1 MIRCRTYGDN
11 GPWVVVLHGGPGA
24 SGHMAPVARG
34 LSRHCRV
41 LEPFQRRSGGPAPL
55 TVAQH
60 VADLAEVVENLGS
73 SASPILVG
81 SSWGA
86 MLALAYGAAHPNGI
100 AGLALIGCGT
110 FDQSVRA
117 ELEEEVRR
125 RIDPTTAA
133 QLAAIANQIKD
144 PDARLRAR
152 AETLLPR
159 YCHDPVTLDLEDEV
173 IDARAHEE
181 TWADMLRQQ
190 EAGVYPA
197 SFAAISSP
205 VLMLHG
211 KQDPHPGRRVR
222 DSLLPYLPQ
231 LEYVEWDAC
240 GHYPWLERA
249 VREEFFLVLG
259 QWVDRVGRGSGRA
272 GVT

>member
-1 MIRCRTYGDN
+1 
-11 GPWVVVLHGGPGA
+11 
-24 SGHMAPVARG
+24 MAPVARG

-60 VADLAEVVENLGS
+60 VADLAEVVEDLGS
-73 SASPILVG
+73 AASPILVG

-110 FDQSVRA
+110 FDHWARA

-125 RIDPTTAA
+125 RIDPATAA
-133 QLAAIANQIKD
+133 QLAAIAGRIKD

-152 AETLLPR
+152 AEILLPC
-159 YCHDPVTLDLEDEV
+159 YCHDPITLDFEDEV
-173 IDARAHEE
+173 VDARAHEE
-181 TWADMLRQQ
+181 TWGDMLRQQ

-197 SFAAISSP
+197 AFAAISSP

-222 DSLLPYLPQ
+222 GSLLRYLPQ
-231 LEYVEWDAC
+231 LEYIEWDDC

-249 VREEFFLVLG
+249 VGEEFFSTLE
-259 QWVDRVGRGSGRA
+259 QWVSRVGQDSGKA
-272 GVT
+272 DVI